1 MNLLIQNWVFIA
13 QGLSETLR
21 LAGVSLLFSTIIAVV
36 LGTISVLR
44 VPFLGTLMRG
54 AVELFRAVPLIVN
67 IFFFYFVAPTLG
79 MDLSPFGSVTL
90 GLSLWGGANGAEI
103 VRGGLSSI
111 SAHQWQSAR
120 ALGLTTGQ
128 IFRHIVWPQALKS
141 ILPPYAGLLTLMVQG
156 TSLGALVGVSEF
168 LRTSQIIVERTTV
181 MEGASPAF
189 VVYSAVLLTYFVI
202 CSFISHLSRY
212 LERRFRAAA
221 WADPHRPLPMERLQ

>member
-1 MNLLIQNWVFIA
+1 MDLLLQNWVFIA
-13 QGLSETLR
+13 KGLGETFR
-21 LAGVSLLFSTIIAVV
+21 LAGVSLLCSTVIAVV
-36 LGTISVLR
+36 LGTVALLH
-44 VPFLGTLMRG
+44 VPYLGKVIRA

-79 MDLSPFGSVTL
+79 MDLSPFASVTL

-103 VRGGLSSI
+103 VRGGLMSI

-128 IFRHIVWPQALKS
+128 VFRFIVWPQALKS
-141 ILPPYAGLLTLMVQG
+141 ILPPYAGLLTLLVQG

-181 MEGASPAF
+181 MDGVSPAF

-202 CSFISHLSRY
+202 CSCISQLSRY

-221 WADPHRPLPMERLQ
+221 WAQAPRPLPME

>member
-1 MNLLIQNWVFIA
+1 VALLFDNWVFIA
-13 QGLSETLR
+13 KGLVETFK
-21 LAGVSLLFSTIIAVV
+21 LAGVSLLCATLIAVV
-36 LGTISVLR
+36 LGTISLLR
-44 VPFLGTLMRG
+44 VPYLGKVIRG

-79 MDLSPFGSVTL
+79 MDLSPFASVSL
-90 GLSLWGGANGAEI
+90 GLSLWGGANGSEI

-120 ALGLTTGQ
+120 ALGLTTWQ
-128 IFRHIVWPQALKS
+128 IFRFIVWPQALKS

-156 TSLGALVGVSEF
+156 TSLGALVGVGEF
-168 LRTSQIIVERTTV
+168 LRTGQIIVERTTV

-202 CSFISHLSRY
+202 CSCISQLSRH
-212 LERRFRAAA
+212 LERRFQAAA
-221 WADPHRPLPMERLQ
+221 WAEAPRPLRME

>member
-1 MNLLIQNWVFIA
+1 MSLLLDNWVFISK
-13 QGLSETLR
+13 GLAETFR
-21 LAGVSLLFSTIIAVV
+21 LAGVSLLCATMIAVV
-36 LGTISVLR
+36 LGTVSLLH
-44 VPFLGTLMRG
+44 VPYLGKLIRG

-67 IFFFYFVAPTLG
+67 IFFFYFLAPTFG
-79 MDLSPFGSVTL
+79 MDLSPFASVSL

-103 VRGGLSSI
+103 VRGGLMSI

-128 IFRHIVWPQALKS
+128 VFRFIVWPQALKS

-202 CSFISHLSRY
+202 CSCISQLARH
-212 LERRFRAAA
+212 LERRFNAAA
-221 WADPHRPLPMERLQ
+221 WAEAPRPLRME